1 MMISDL
7 SVSVP
12 SYASFYSEIMFDEIE
27 SDIGKESKVVS
38 LGMSPAV
45 ASYNG
50 FKTADGFFNNY
61 PLEYKLAF
69 REVIQDELS
78 RNEELRRLFDS
89 WGSRCY
95 LFSAELIESCG
106 WSCYEGMSSGLES
119 FQVDLEALKT
129 LGVEFILSAVDL
141 PDVEGVELMRLA
153 LNGIFNFSSF
163 PAKLALYLGATRM
176 GLAVLYFGYT
186 LFRYFVFQDVPKGF
200 TTLLFTIIFFSGI
213 QFTILGLMGEYIL
226 RIFFQVKSRPNYIV
240 RKRLRFGEEVHEE
253 DSESLSLRQ

>member
-1 MMISDL
+1 MS
-7 SVSVP
+7 
-12 SYASFYSEIMFDEIE
+12 AR
-27 SDIGKESKVVS
+27 VVRHLNS
-38 LGMSPAV
+38 L
-45 ASYNG
+45 
-50 FKTADGFFNNY
+50 
-61 PLEYKLAF
+61 
-69 REVIQDELS
+69 
-78 RNEELRRLFDS
+78 NEESRYLRGLRAWVGFRPIGVNYEREARS
-89 WGSRCY
+89 GGKSKY
-95 LFSAELIESCG
+95 SAG
-106 WSCYEGMSSGLES
+106 
-119 FQVDLEALKT
+119 
-129 LGVEFILSAVDL
+129 
-141 PDVEGVELMRLA
+141 ELMRLA